1 MTLEFF
7 GRPKR
12 SISVVVDHEDDY
24 DNLLSEEAR
33 RNFDVIRSML
43 VVDGFTDGCSDA
55 TLTEAHASSAASEAP
70 AIRLKRRKLD
80 EVASA
85 TVQMVQDEI
94 AYWQRSIAELE
105 TMIVGRIGDATE
117 PINDFQP
124 ADGYVNEQGESLRN
138 LGGLP
143 MHSVQDGELS
153 SRSNSSIKG
162 SQGLKEFLR

>member
-12 SISVVVDHEDDY
+12 SIPLVVDHEDDY

-43 VVDGFTDGCSDA
+43 VVDGFTDSCSDA
-55 TLTEAHASSAASEAP
+55 TETEAHGTSASSEAP

-85 TVQMVQDEI
+85 TFQMIQDEI

-105 TMIVGRIGDATE
+105 SMIVGRTDCEAE
-117 PINDFQP
+117 PTNELNP
-124 ADGYVNEQGESLRN
+124 ADVFENRAGESLRDF
-138 LGGLP
+138 GGLP
-143 MHSVQDGELS
+143 MHTVQDGELS

-162 SQGLKEFLR
+162 TQGPKEILR

>member
-43 VVDGFTDGCSDA
+43 VVDDFNDGGNDA
-55 TLTEAHASSAASEAP
+55 TLTEARDSSATSEAP

-85 TVQMVQDEI
+85 TVQMIQDEI

-105 TMIVGRIGDATE
+105 TMIIGKIGDATE
-117 PINDFQP
+117 PINDLNLG
-124 ADGYVNEQGESLRN
+124 DGYENEHGERLRN
-138 LGGLP
+138 IGGLP

-162 SQGLKEFLR
+162 SQGLKELLR